1 MTKRRCCICGEPM
14 ACGYV
19 IDEDEYF
26 CSDGC
31 LHDKYTAEEYD
42 HMYRDDIG
50 YWTQWESDEVD
61 E

>member
-1 MTKRRCCICGEPM
+1 M

-42 HMYRDDIG
+42 QIYRDDIG